1 MITTVIIFIAVLSV
15 LVFVHE
21 FGHFISAK
29 RAGVRVDEFGF
40 GFPPRAFG
48 IKRGDT
54 IYSVNWIPLGG
65 FVKIKGESGE
75 HEGDEDSF
83 AHKPAWRRAI
93 ILCAGVVMNLVLAW
107 TLLTVGYAIGLPQIT
122 EGVSPY
128 AHVSD
133 RRIQVVRVLPGSPA
147 DAAGI
152 EVGDTFISVD
162 GVAYG
167 DIPDFRGY
175 TGERAGTA
183 IVLGIEHDG
192 EAATVEVA
200 PEFLDETGRAGI
212 GIALVE
218 TGIARYPVWLAP
230 VQALDATWGL
240 LTQIF
245 DAFGALI
252 SSIFVAHAPE
262 VEFSGPVGIAVLT
275 SRAAKA
281 GFRYLLQF
289 TAVLSVNLAVINILP
304 FPALDGGRLLFL
316 LLERLRGRA
325 ISRRIEIAAHN
336 LGFTALIILVLVVTY
351 RDVVRF
357 GGSIWRAIGA
367 FFGA

>member
-1 MITTVIIFIAVLSV
+1 MISTLIIFVAVLSV

-48 IKRGDT
+48 VKRGGT
-54 IYSVNWIPLGG
+54 LYSINWIPLGG

-75 HEGDEDSF
+75 DEHDEDSF
-83 AHKPAWRRAI
+83 AHKSTFRRAV
-93 ILCAGVVMNLVLAW
+93 ILTAGVVMNLILAW
-107 TLLTVGYAIGLPQIT
+107 FLLTVGYAIGLPQVT
-122 EGVSPY
+122 EDASPY
-128 AHVSD
+128 AHITD
-133 RRIQVVRVLPGSPA
+133 HRIQVVRVLPGSPA
-147 DAAGI
+147 DEAGI
-152 EVGDTFISVD
+152 EVGDTFLTVD
-162 GVAYG
+162 GTPYAEV
-167 DIPDFRGY
+167 PDFREY
-175 TGERAGTA
+175 TGQRSGTA
-183 IVLGIEHDG
+183 ITLGIDHDG
-192 EAATVEVA
+192 ETGTVEVT

-212 GIALVE
+212 GTALVE
-218 TGIARYPVWLAP
+218 TGIARYPIWLAP
-230 VQALDATWGL
+230 IQALDATWGL
-240 LTQIF
+240 LLQIF
-245 DAFGALI
+245 DAFGALVG
-252 SSIFVAHAPE
+252 SIFVAHAPE

-316 LLERLRGRA
+316 IIERLRGRA
-325 ISRRIEIAAHN
+325 MSRKIEVAAHN
-336 LGFTALIILVLVVTY
+336 LGFTVLIILVLVVTY

-357 GGSIWRAIGA
+357 GGSIWHAIGA
-367 FFGA
+367 FFGG